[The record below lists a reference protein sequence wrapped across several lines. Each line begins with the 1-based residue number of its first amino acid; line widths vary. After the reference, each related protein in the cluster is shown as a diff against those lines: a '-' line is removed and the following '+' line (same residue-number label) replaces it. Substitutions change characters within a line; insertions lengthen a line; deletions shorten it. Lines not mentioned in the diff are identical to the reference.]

1 MNTMVRHSLRTAC
14 IAVLV
19 GLAAAA
25 MTPLAAAAGAGVQT
39 EPPVMTTV
47 VDDTGAFSVDVPADW
62 VVTTAPDH
70 YLGIDEQFPNDVL
83 LPTIVASPT
92 GEQYV
97 DGSAVVP
104 SLVVQA
110 YPTVEAAG
118 QGEFYGDYGVDCTT
132 FDDGAFAA
140 NGMTGR
146 WGATSGCSWAP
157 VQARTSLWARF
168 DDGSG
173 SLFADYYSE
182 SAADATWTAIVNSIQ
197 RTGAPITTVPGF
209 VPVFPY
215 PTFGDVPQLGSEPV
229 RGTGCGA
236 DGSIGDVIPD
246 GIWAVFVDP
255 PLAGE
260 PLSVDLLCI
269 FTPEAAAGVLAD
281 GTATIVLPNGATE
294 PDVNYLVVNN
304 NERERIVP
312 AAAGI
317 ELRDAT
323 FNGAACVEG
332 LFQPEVEHSGYQAWI
347 NIEAGEATWIVW
359 GCDLYGEGSDIPTGG
374 PADDEH
380 ALLANDCALLQDT
393 IWEGDQFIGVEYPAD
408 GQPFTESL
416 RQAIQVTRDFFS
428 SEASQVQSQLAQA
441 AFAQYYAEWDSL
453 LQAGIYTTTNVGA
466 VTEAGLFALAPLQ
479 NACGWAG

>member
-1 MNTMVRHSLRTAC
+1 MSWVWQPV
-14 IAVLV
+14 AV
-19 GLAAAA
+19 
-25 MTPLAAAAGAGVQT
+25 TPFAAAAGAGIQT

-47 VDDTGAFSVDVPADW
+47 VDDTGAFSVDVPAGW
-62 VVTTAPDH
+62 VVTTAPDR

-110 YPTVEAAG
+110 YPSVEAAD

-132 FDDGAFAA
+132 FEEGDYTA

-157 VQARTSLWARF
+157 GQARTSLWARF

-173 SLFADYYSE
+173 SLFADYYSA

-215 PTFGDVPQLGSEPV
+215 PRSATCHSSVPS
-229 RGTGCGA
+229 RC
-236 DGSIGDVIPD
+236 
-246 GIWAVFVDP
+246 AV
-255 PLAGE
+255 
-260 PLSVDLLCI
+260 
-269 FTPEAAAGVLAD
+269 
-281 GTATIVLPNGATE
+281 
-294 PDVNYLVVNN
+294 PDVAPTARSATSSRRHLG
-304 NERERIVP
+304 RLRRP
-312 AAAGI
+312 ATRRRTAVCRPAVHLHSGGRRRRARRRAPRRSCSRTAPPSPTSTI
-317 ELRDAT
+317 SSSTTTNANGSCQRLPASSSTNAT
-323 FNGAACVEG
+323 FNGGACVEG
-332 LFQPEVEHSGYQAWI
+332 LFLPEVDHSGYQAWI

-374 PADDEH
+374 PADDEQT
-380 ALLANDCALLQDT
+380 LLANDCALLQDT

>member
-1 MNTMVRHSLRTAC
+1 MPS
-14 IAVLV
+14 
-19 GLAAAA
+19 
-25 MTPLAAAAGAGVQT
+25 
-39 EPPVMTTV
+39 
-47 VDDTGAFSVDVPADW
+47 DW

-70 YLGIDEQFPNDVL
+70 YLGIDDQFPYDVL
-83 LPTIVASPT
+83 LPTMDASPT

-110 YPTVEAAG
+110 YPTVEAAD

-132 FDDGAFAA
+132 FDEGDYAV
-140 NGMTGR
+140 NEMTGR

-157 VQARTSLWARF
+157 EQGRTSLWARF

-173 SLFADYYSE
+173 SLFADYYST
-182 SAADATWTAIVNSIQ
+182 SAADATWTTIVNSIK
-197 RTGAPITTVPGF
+197 RSGAPITTAARFRPGF
-209 VPVFPY
+209 PIPHVRRRATARCRAGCTVP
-215 PTFGDVPQLGSEPV
+215 DVALTARSATSSLTGS
-229 RGTGCGA
+229 GLA
-236 DGSIGDVIPD
+236 S
-246 GIWAVFVDP
+246 VDP

-269 FTPEAAAGVLAD
+269 FSPQAAAGVLAD
-281 GTATIVLPNGATE
+281 GTATILLPNGATE
-294 PDVNYLVVNN
+294 ADVNYLVVNN
-304 NERERIVP
+304 NERERVVP

-317 ELRDAT
+317 ELRDTA
-323 FNGAACVEG
+323 FNGGACVEG
-332 LFQPEVEHSGYQAWI
+332 PFVPEVDHSGYQAWI
-347 NIEAGEATWIVW
+347 NIEAGQATWIVW
-359 GCDLYGEGSDIPTGG
+359 GCDLYGGGSDIPTGG
-374 PADDEH
+374 PADGER
-380 ALLANDCALLQDT
+380 ARLANDCALLQDT

-408 GQPFTESL
+408 GQPFTDSL
-416 RQAIQVTRDFFS
+416 RQAIEVTRDFFS
-428 SEASQVQSQLAQA
+428 TEMSQVQSQLAQA